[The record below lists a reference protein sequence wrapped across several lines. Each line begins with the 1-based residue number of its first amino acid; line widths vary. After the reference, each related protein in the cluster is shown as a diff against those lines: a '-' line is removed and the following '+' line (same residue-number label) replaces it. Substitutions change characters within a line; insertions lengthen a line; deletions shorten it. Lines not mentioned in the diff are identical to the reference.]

1 MPIVQAEAL
10 TKRIIALFQAC
21 GVPAAEGQVVAE
33 HLVDAEACGVVS
45 HGVLRVPQ
53 YVEAIVEGRVRPGAV
68 LRTVSET
75 ASTAVLDGQSG
86 FGQVMAGQAME
97 LAVEKANHTGV
108 GVVTLAN
115 CGHTGRLG
123 YYTEWATRQGMAG
136 LMMVNSGGGGQ
147 WVAPFGGTAGRLAT
161 NPLSLAVPTA
171 SGDPL
176 VLDMATSVAPEGKV
190 RALLTAGS
198 LMPIG
203 WVMDHAGRPTTN
215 PADLYGPPRGAL
227 LPFGGHK
234 GFGLS
239 MLIDALAG
247 GLSGAGC
254 CGDTQAPLQ
263 GRTDGVLL
271 LALDI
276 RAFCPV
282 ALFQE
287 MTSQLVQH
295 VKSAPPGKEVAEVLV
310 PGEWEARQRTLRARE
325 GIPVEDVTWA
335 ILEQTARQRG
345 VGWDGSTP

>member
-1 MPIVQAEAL
+1 
-10 TKRIIALFQAC
+10 
-21 GVPAAEGQVVAE
+21 
-33 HLVDAEACGVVS
+33 
-45 HGVLRVPQ
+45 
-53 YVEAIVEGRVRPGAV
+53 
-68 LRTVSET
+68 
-75 ASTAVLDGQSG
+75 
-86 FGQVMAGQAME
+86 
-97 LAVEKANHTGV
+97 
-108 GVVTLAN
+108 
-115 CGHTGRLG
+115 
-123 YYTEWATRQGMAG
+123 
-136 LMMVNSGGGGQ
+136 
-147 WVAPFGGTAGRLAT
+147 
-161 NPLSLAVPTA
+161 VPTA
-171 SGDPL
+171 FGDPL

-190 RALLTAGS
+190 WALMTAGR
-198 LMPIG
+198 LMPMG

-287 MTSQLVQH
+287 MVSQLVQH
-295 VKSAPPGKEVAEVLV
+295 VKSSPLGKEVAEILV
-310 PGEWEARQRTLRARE
+310 PGEREARQRRRGAQE
-325 GIPVEDVTWA
+325 GIAVEDATWQL
-335 ILEQTARQRG
+335 LEQTARQRG
-345 VGWDGSTP
+345 VG